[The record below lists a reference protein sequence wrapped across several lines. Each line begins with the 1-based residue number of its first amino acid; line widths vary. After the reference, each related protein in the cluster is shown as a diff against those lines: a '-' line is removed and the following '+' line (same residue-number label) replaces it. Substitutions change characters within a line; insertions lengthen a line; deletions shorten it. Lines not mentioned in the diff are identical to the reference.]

1 MWNLKYVT
9 NEPMY
14 IRKRSRLTDMENRL
28 VPAKGDVG
36 RERDE
41 LGIWG
46 W

>member
-14 IRKRSRLTDMENRL
+14 IQKKQIHRHGEQTCS
-28 VPAKGDVG
+28 KGEVG
-36 RERDE
+36 RERDR